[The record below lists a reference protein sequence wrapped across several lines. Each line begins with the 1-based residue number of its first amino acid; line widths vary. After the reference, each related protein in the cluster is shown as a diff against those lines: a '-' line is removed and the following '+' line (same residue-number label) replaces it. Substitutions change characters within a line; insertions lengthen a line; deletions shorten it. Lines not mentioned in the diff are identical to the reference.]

1 MIKDII
7 KKQITEERINNLVN
21 LVMTRTEDDI
31 EPLEPEW
38 DQIVEEGF

>member
-7 KKQITEERINNLVN
+7 KKQITEERLNDLVN
-21 LVMTRTEDDI
+21 LIMARTEDDI

-38 DQIVEEGF
+38 DRAVEEGF